1 MMSQKFIFNNVY
13 IVKGGDKYIRLS
25 RCSTARGFGTGLSLV
40 GLTKVKARKSFLFS
54 ESSLRV

>member
-40 GLTKVKARKSFLFS
+40 GLTKLKTCKS
-54 ESSLRV
+54 